1 MAFSE
6 SLVVEVPILISDKIL
21 GYARENAAERAVKAP
36 KMAKYAIFD
45 NTVLMAGILPHDLN
59 PNQLEAAR
67 YSGGPLLI
75 TAGAGSGKT
84 KTLTSRLL
92 YLLSEKVPGNQIVAI
107 TFTNKA
113 AEEMKRRANSAFI
126 GLKAVSTDN
135 TDLANGQ
142 DGPAPA
148 SPKSQRGESATR
160 LASSSERDLERDG
173 SASASLWRDG
183 LPFIGTF
190 HSFGARIMRKEAANF
205 GRTGTYTI
213 FDENDAVKIVK
224 RILKDGGFDKVRY
237 PFGLVRKSI
246 SKAKDELSRELDD
259 DKLEYI
265 YEAYEAEL
273 RRQNAFDF
281 DDLIEKPARLLESS
295 PDILAKY
302 QNRFRYFLVDEYQDI
317 NTAQYRLVKLLSGKD
332 RNLSVVGDDHQS
344 IYSFRSADLRNFLN
358 FERDFP
364 DAKVVVLDQNYR
376 STRNIVSASSAV
388 ISNNKNQRPKTLW
401 TENEEGDPIRVHGFE
416 SPEGEAD
423 WLAEN
428 ITPGRNAAVLYRT
441 NAQSRPIEQALVF
454 NSIPYFVYGGLKFYD
469 RKEIKDIVAALRY
482 AVNPADELSKERL
495 LKEFKK
501 TRVRPIIDSL
511 PEMALSLS
519 PVEFIGYLLKET
531 DYFTTLRGDKNF
543 EERME
548 NIGELISFA
557 GSFNAVSE
565 LVERVSLLE
574 STDQPRQNGSSENN
588 IPVRLMT
595 IHMAKGLEFDNV
607 FLVGASESILPHERS
622 IFREEDLEEER
633 RLMYV
638 AMTRAKKNLFISFFR
653 NASRFLYEIPPEL
666 VAFSNKSFGDEDT
679 IYLD

>member
-1 MAFSE
+1 
-6 SLVVEVPILISDKIL
+6 
-21 GYARENAAERAVKAP
+21 
-36 KMAKYAIFD
+36 
-45 NTVLMAGILPHDLN
+45 MAGILPHDLN
-59 PNQLEAAR
+59 PNQLEAAS
-67 YSGGPLLI
+67 YAGGPLLI

-92 YLLSEKVPGNQIVAI
+92 YLLSEGVPGNQIVAI

-113 AEEMKRRANSAFI
+113 AEEMKRRANSVI
-126 GLKAVSTDN
+126 
-135 TDLANGQ
+135 
-142 DGPAPA
+142 PAD
-148 SPKSQRGESATR
+148 KKE
-160 LASSSERDLERDG
+160 
-173 SASASLWRDG
+173 DG

-190 HSFGARIMRKEAANF
+190 HSFGARIMRKEAKNF
-205 GRTGTYTI
+205 GRTGAFSI
-213 FDENDAVKIVK
+213 FDENDAVKLVK
-224 RILKDGGFDKVRY
+224 KILKDGDFDKVRY

-246 SKAKDELSRELDD
+246 SRAKDELSGELGDD
-259 DKLEYI
+259 RLEFI
-265 YEAYEAEL
+265 YARYEAEL
-273 RRQNAFDF
+273 KRQNAFDF
-281 DDLIEKPARLLESS
+281 DDLIEKPARLFESFPEALS
-295 PDILAKY
+295 DY

-317 NTAQYRLVKLLSGKD
+317 NTAQYRLVKLLSDKE

-344 IYSFRSADLRNFLN
+344 IYSFRSADFRNFLN

-376 STRNIVSASSAV
+376 STKNIVSASSAV

-401 TENEEGDPIRVHGFE
+401 TENETGDPIKIYDFD
-416 SPEGEAD
+416 SPESEAEWD
-423 WLAEN
+423 AEN
-428 ITPGRNAAVLYRT
+428 IRSDGNSAVLYRT

-454 NSIPYFVYGGLKFYD
+454 NGIPYFVYGGLKFYD
-469 RKEIKDIVAALRY
+469 RKEIKDIVSALRY
-482 AVNPADELSKERL
+482 AVNPSDEVSKERL

-501 TRVRPIIDSL
+501 TKVKPVLNAL
-511 PEMALSLS
+511 PEMAESLS

-531 DYFTTLRGDKNF
+531 DYFTTLRSDKNY

-557 GSFNAVSE
+557 ESFKSVAE

-574 STDQPRQNGSSENN
+574 STDQPRQNGSNAGAV
-588 IPVRLMT
+588 PVRLMT

-622 IFREEDLEEER
+622 IFKEDDLEEER

-638 AMTRAKKNLFISFFR
+638 AMTRAKKKLFISFFR

-666 VAFSNKSFGDEDT
+666 VVFDNTGFGDEDT

>member
-1 MAFSE
+1 
-6 SLVVEVPILISDKIL
+6 
-21 GYARENAAERAVKAP
+21 
-36 KMAKYAIFD
+36 
-45 NTVLMAGILPHDLN
+45 MAGILPHDLN
-59 PNQLEAAR
+59 PNQLEAAA
-67 YSGGPLLI
+67 YPGGPLLI

-92 YLLSEKVPGNQIVAI
+92 YLLGQGIPGSQIVAI

-113 AEEMKRRANSAFI
+113 AEEMKKRAGSI
-126 GLKAVSTDN
+126 L
-135 TDLANGQ
+135 
-142 DGPAPA
+142 
-148 SPKSQRGESATR
+148 
-160 LASSSERDLERDG
+160 SSRITAGKKEDA
-173 SASASLWRDG
+173 SASALAQNRSAEG
-183 LPFIGTF
+183 ELPFIGTF

-205 GRTGTYTI
+205 GRTGSFTI
-213 FDENDAVKIVK
+213 FDENDAVKLIK
-224 RILKDGGFDKVRY
+224 KILKDGGFDKVRY
-237 PFGLVRKSI
+237 PFGMVRKSI
-246 SKAKDELSRELDD
+246 SRAKDELSDRFEDER
-259 DKLEYI
+259 LEYI
-265 YEAYEAEL
+265 YGKYEAEL

-281 DDLIEKPARLLESS
+281 DDLIEKPARLFDSFPEVLSS
-295 PDILAKY
+295 Y
-302 QNRFRYFLVDEYQDI
+302 QDRFRHFLVDEYQDI
-317 NTAQYRLVKLLSGKD
+317 NTAQYRFVKLLSEKS

-344 IYSFRSADLRNFLN
+344 IYSFRSADFRNFLN

-376 STRNIVSASSAV
+376 STKNIVSASSAV
-388 ISNNKNQRPKTLW
+388 IGNNKNQRPKTLW
-401 TENEEGDPIRVHGFE
+401 TENETGDPIRIYGFD
-416 SPEGEAD
+416 SPEGEAE

-428 ITPGRNAAVLYRT
+428 IGDSRNSAVLYRT

-454 NSIPYFVYGGLKFYD
+454 NGISYFVYGGLKFYD
-469 RKEIKDIVAALRY
+469 RKEIKDIVSALRY
-482 AVNPADELSKERL
+482 AVNPADEVSKERF

-501 TRVRPIIDSL
+501 TKVKPILDAI

-531 DYFTTLRGDKNF
+531 DYFTTIRGDKNF

-557 GSFNAVSE
+557 GGFGSVAE

-574 STDQPRQNGSSENN
+574 STDQPRQNGELKSNV
-588 IPVRLMT
+588 PLRLMT

-622 IFREEDLEEER
+622 IFREDDLEEER

-638 AMTRAKKNLFISFFR
+638 AMTRAKKKLSISFFR

-666 VAFSNKSFGDEDT
+666 VVFDNAGFGNEDT
-679 IYLD
+679 VYLD

>member
-1 MAFSE
+1 MEAIFASPPAASSE
-6 SLVVEVPILISDKIL
+6 GPIAEAPVLMPPKIL
-21 GYARENAAERAVKAP
+21 GYARNNVAERAVNAP

-67 YSGGPLLI
+67 HSGGPLLI

-92 YLLSEKVPGNQIVAI
+92 YLLSEGVPGDQIVAI

-113 AEEMKRRANSAFI
+113 AEEMKRRANSVI
-126 GLKAVSTDN
+126 PPDKKEN
-135 TDLANGQ
+135 
-142 DGPAPA
+142 
-148 SPKSQRGESATR
+148 
-160 LASSSERDLERDG
+160 
-173 SASASLWRDG
+173 G

-190 HSFGARIMRKEAANF
+190 HSFGARIMRKEAPNF
-205 GRTGTYTI
+205 GRTGAFTI
-213 FDENDAVKIVK
+213 FDENDAVKVVK
-224 RILKDGGFDKVRY
+224 KILKDGGFDKVRY

-246 SKAKDELSRELDD
+246 SKAKDELTRELEDE
-259 DKLEYI
+259 KLEYI
-265 YEAYEAEL
+265 YRIYEEEL
-273 RRQNAFDF
+273 KRQNAFDF
-281 DDLIEKPARLLESS
+281 DDLIEKPARLFGSL
-295 PDILAKY
+295 PGTLAKY
-302 QNRFRYFLVDEYQDI
+302 QDCFRYFLVDEYQDI
-317 NTAQYRLVKLLSGKD
+317 NTAQYRLVKLLSDKG

-344 IYSFRSADLRNFLN
+344 IYSFRSADFRNFLN

-376 STRNIVSASSAV
+376 STKNIVSASSAV
-388 ISNNKNQRPKTLW
+388 ISNNKNQRPKNLW

-416 SPEGEAD
+416 SPEREAE
-423 WLAEN
+423 WLAES
-428 ITPGRNAAVLYRT
+428 IGSDRNAAVLYRT
-441 NAQSRPIEQALVF
+441 NAQSRPIEQALIMD
-454 NSIPYFVYGGLKFYD
+454 SIPYFVYGGLKFYD
-469 RKEIKDIVAALRY
+469 RKEIKDIVSALRY
-482 AVNPADELSKERL
+482 AVNPADEVSKERF

-531 DYFTTLRGDKNF
+531 DYFTTIRGDKNF

-557 GSFNAVSE
+557 GSFDSVAD

-574 STDQPRQNGSSENN
+574 STDQPRQNGSASNSA
-588 IPVRLMT
+588 PVRLMT
-595 IHMAKGLEFDNV
+595 IHMAKGLEFDSV
-607 FLVGASESILPHERS
+607 FLVGASEGILPHERS
-622 IFREEDLEEER
+622 IFREENLEEER

-638 AMTRAKKNLFISFFR
+638 AMTRAKKKLSISFFR

-666 VAFSNKSFGDEDT
+666 VVFSNKGFGDEDT